1 MPHLFCD
8 GEHGL
13 MPCEKGGKKTMA
25 RNCAM
30 CAWCV
35 VCVSVCAQP
44 IQPHLRRVSRP
55 PRSRTFPNHPPGA
68 AQRPFI
74 HRRTQANRKKRPR
87 QCRDRLETQ
96 EKDRDEA
103 AASRGQDRRGHERY
117 SPPFLSC
124 SIYQA
129 IHMIVARR
137 EFVMV
142 RKKYQIFGFNSAGY
156 VAHV

>member
-13 MPCEKGGKKTMA
+13 MPCEKGGKTMA